1 MKILECR
8 MEETEQY
15 MELRE
20 KILENTLHVFNKK
33 GLKFTMDDIAGAM
46 GISKKTIYTVF
57 NDKEELFLAVVDYM
71 FDSIKDSEQQVLQ
84 DDSLSTVDKIR
95 MVLGV
100 MPDGYKDVDFRQLYI
115 LKDKFPKIYAKVE
128 ERLES
133 GWEQTIAL
141 IEKGMEEG
149 AIRKISIPIV
159 KVMMEAAL
167 EQFFQRDIL
176 LRSGLTYQEALTEVV
191 NLLVDGMTVVSERR

>member
-8 MEETEQY
+8 MEETEQH

-20 KILENTLHVFNKK
+20 KILENTLLVFNKK

-57 NDKEELFLAVVDYM
+57 KDKEELFLAVVDYM
-71 FDSIKDSEQQVLQ
+71 FDSIKESEQQVLQ

-149 AIRKISIPIV
+149 VIRKISIPIV

>member
-1 MKILECR
+1 
-8 MEETEQY
+8 

-20 KILENTLHVFNKK
+20 KILESTLQIFNQK
-33 GLKFTMDDIAGAM
+33 GLKFTMDDIAKEM

-57 NDKEELFLAVVDYM
+57 KDKEELFLAVVDYM
-71 FDSIKDSEQQVLQ
+71 FDSIKDGECALLA
-84 DDSLSTVDKIR
+84 DTNLSTVEKIR
-95 MVLGV
+95 GVLGV
-100 MPDGYKDVDFRQLYI
+100 MPDGYKDVDLRQLYI

-128 ERLES
+128 QRLEN

-149 AIRKISIPIV
+149 VIRSVSVPIV
-159 KVMMEAAL
+159 KLMMEAAL

-176 LRSGLTYQEALTEVV
+176 VRSGLTYQEALDEVV
-191 NLLVDGMTVVSERR
+191 NILVDGITV